1 MIQWVDYSVGQFSL
15 GVPHVGSVRGQM
27 RLESFE
33 GSTGLMSS
41 IAPYS
46 MPGCLEWLGTAGDCS
61 GIFLSMELLQMT
73 SLGLS
78 EESSLRTLNSLYRV
92 RRPPE

>member
-15 GVPHVGSVRGQM
+15 GVPYVGSVRGQM

-33 GSTGLMSS
+33 GSTGLMSN
-41 IAPYS
+41 IAPHS
-46 MPGCLEWLGTAGDCS
+46 MPGCLEWFGMAGDCS

-78 EESSLRTLNSLYRV
+78 EECSLRTLNS
-92 RRPPE
+92 